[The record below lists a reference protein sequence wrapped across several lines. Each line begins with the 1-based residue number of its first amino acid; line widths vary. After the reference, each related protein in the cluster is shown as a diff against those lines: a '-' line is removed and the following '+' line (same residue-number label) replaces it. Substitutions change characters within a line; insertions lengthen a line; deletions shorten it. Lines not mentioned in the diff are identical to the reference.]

1 MLLRILAALVVMST
15 FARPASSATSFFYLD
30 SDGSTESTIYRIERA
45 TGQLTALGSLQAP
58 SFALAAASDQVLYVV
73 TTAGALLEVAV
84 DPFTVTQVGS
94 VGLTGVTGLAFANGE
109 LVATDEDTRSLY
121 RIQLAPL
128 ATTLVGP
135 LLLYGSPLN
144 IGGGDIAVDAAG
156 TWYLWSNGTLALY
169 SLDVTTGVATLL
181 PPPTPPPGTLGGL
194 AIDFDDGALLAS
206 SAQPQSLNGLVTLD
220 PTGAKPIAV
229 DPLCLSCP
237 TPFQMHYGDLASAP
251 GQPTAGGCTDA
262 DGDGFSPDGG
272 ACGPVDCDDTNP
284 AVHPGAPEVCNGR
297 DDNCNGVIDEEPDAS
312 RSCGESCQEV
322 GQCTAGHC
330 TMIPRPAIDQVLCG
344 LTALS
349 PPAAVCPGQSMDG
362 GLGRLV
368 AATVSRSRVLMVDAQ
383 RMLSNGQPKPV
394 RHLVRAADRQLA
406 TVARKARR
414 MAKRTNRPS
423 SGCAHILD
431 DQVSALRKMLVL
443 VGS

>member
-1 MLLRILAALVVMST
+1 MLT
-15 FARPASSATSFFYLD
+15 FARAASSATSFFYLD
-30 SDGSTESTIYRIERA
+30 SDGSTESTIYRVERT

-58 SFALAAASDQVLYVV
+58 SYALAAASDHVLYVV

-84 DPFTVTQVGS
+84 EPFTVTQVGS

-135 LLLYGSPLN
+135 LLLNGSPLN

-169 SLDVTTGVATLL
+169 QLDVTTGVVTLL
-181 PPPTPPPGTLGGL
+181 PAPSPPPGTLGGL

-220 PTGAKPIAV
+220 PTGANPTAV
-229 DPLCLSCP
+229 EPLCLSCP

-251 GQPTAGGCTDA
+251 PQATGTGSNGCTDA

-312 RSCGESCQEV
+312 RSCGGSCADV
-322 GQCTAGHC
+322 GQCTAGQC
-330 TMIPRPAIDQVLCG
+330 VMTPRPAIDQVLCG
-344 LTALS
+344 LDALS
-349 PPAAVCPGQSMDG
+349 PPAVICPGQTMDG
-362 GLGRLV
+362 GLAHLFT
-368 AATVSRSRVLMVDAQ
+368 ATVNRSRVLMVDAQ
-383 RMLSNGQPKPV
+383 RMLSSGQTKPV
-394 RHLVRAADRQLA
+394 RRLVRATERQLA
-406 TVARKARR
+406 TVVRKARR
-414 MAKRTNRPS
+414 MAKRTSRRS
-423 SGCAHILD
+423 AGCAHIVD
-431 DQVSALRKMLVL
+431 DQVSALRKVLSL